1 MSTDTTPRPDPG
13 RRHDATAMTATA
25 RGKRTPTELDSGDAP
40 ELSRGLENRHL
51 QLIAIG
57 GAIGT
62 GLFLGSGR
70 TISLAGPSI
79 LLVYLIIGFFLF
91 FVMRAMGELLLS
103 NLAYKSFADF
113 ATDLIGPWAG
123 FYIGWTYWM
132 CWVVIGIADT
142 TAITG
147 YLAEWFPNQPKWI
160 PALVVVV
167 LLTGLNMVAVKIFG
181 EMEFWFAM
189 IKIVTIVALI
199 LVGGYLAITSFQ
211 PPVAGAPPASAAHLW
226 DRGGFFP
233 TGFMGFVA
241 GFQIAIFSFQ
251 GIEMAGTAAAE
262 TANPEHNL
270 PRAINSIPARV
281 IIFYV
286 LALGVIMSVQPWDLI
301 DPDKSPFV
309 EMFSF
314 IGVLIA
320 FHIVNFVV
328 LTSAASSA
336 NSGVFSTSRVMYG
349 LAREKN
355 APSVFAKLS
364 DRHIPR
370 NALILTAFCISPSI
384 ILVMLSD
391 SVMDAFSLVAGVS
404 SVLYLSVWGL
414 ILVSYLCYL
423 RKYPERHAES
433 NFKMPAGRFMSWAG
447 LVFFALIV
455 VMLAMNKES
464 RMALLAAPVW
474 VFFLALMYRALRE
487 TRSTAVPI
495 DYDAERIREAEK
507 VRQHVDEYHANKATQ
522 KNRRGSGKAQD
533 LGDESHDEIQE
544 EDGR

>member
-226 DRGGFFP
+226 NRGGFFP

-447 LVFFALIV
+447 LVFFAIIV

-474 VFFLALMYRALRE
+474 VLFLALMYRALRE

-522 KNRRGSGKAQD
+522 KNRRGSDKAQD

>member
-160 PALVVVV
+160 PARVVVV

-226 DRGGFFP
+226 NRGGFFP

-447 LVFFALIV
+447 LVFFAIIV

-474 VFFLALMYRALRE
+474 VLFLALMYRALRE

-522 KNRRGSGKAQD
+522 KNRRGSDKAQD

>member
-167 LLTGLNMVAVKIFG
+167 LLAGLNMVAVKIFG

-226 DRGGFFP
+226 NRGGFFP

-447 LVFFALIV
+447 LVFFAIIV

-474 VFFLALMYRALRE
+474 VLFLALMYRALRE

-522 KNRRGSGKAQD
+522 KNRRGSDKAQD